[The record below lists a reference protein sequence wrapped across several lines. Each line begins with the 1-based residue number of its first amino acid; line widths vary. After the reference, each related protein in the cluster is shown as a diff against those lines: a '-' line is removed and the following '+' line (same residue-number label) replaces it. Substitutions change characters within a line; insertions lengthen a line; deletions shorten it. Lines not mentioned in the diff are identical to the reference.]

1 MVVTNN
7 GPNNATGVTLSDP
20 VPAGTTFVSVATS
33 QGTCTG
39 GALVSCQLGNLNVG
53 ASVTITLVTKANAP
67 GTVTNTGTTVATEA
81 ETNTANNTASSSVTV
96 RGPFV
101 PPVVYCTAVAVSP
114 KTLFVGRT
122 TVLSMKVSQNGKS
135 VKGIRIKI
143 NGASLKLTTQ
153 ASGANGVVKVR
164 LQPKRPGIVTLV
176 PVAKKSCK
184 NPRIGITGVFTPPV
198 TG

>member
-1 MVVTNN
+1 VT
-7 GPNNATGVTLSDP
+7 VSDP
-20 VPAGTTFVSVATS
+20 VPAGVTFVSVATS

-39 GALVSCQLGNLNVG
+39 GALVSCQLGTLNVG
-53 ASVTITLVTKANAP
+53 ASATITLVTKGNAA
-67 GTVTNTGTTVATEA
+67 GTVTNTVTTVATEA
-81 ETNTANNTASSSVTV
+81 ETNPADNTASSTV
-96 RGPFV
+96 ALRGPFR
-101 PPVVYCTAVAVSP
+101 PPAVFCTAVAVSP

-122 TVLSMKVSQNGKS
+122 TVLSMRISQNGKS

-143 NGASLKLTTQ
+143 NGASLKLTTK
-153 ASGANGVVKVR
+153 ASGANGMVKVR
-164 LQPKRPGIVTLV
+164 IQPKRPGIVTLV